1 MDIATIQTLVS
12 GLGFPIVMVGAMS
25 YYIKYLNDQH
35 KEEVE
40 NINKRYIE
48 QVEKLTEA
56 LNNNTQV
63 MTEIKA
69 VLFKNGG
76 TTHESNS
83 NSETD

>member
-76 TTHESNS
+76 TTHENS
-83 NSETD
+83 TNETD

>member
-40 NINKRYIE
+40 NINKRYVE

-76 TTHESNS
+76 IEHESS
-83 NSETD
+83 TSETD

>member
-1 MDIATIQTLVS
+1 MDITTIQTLVS

-48 QVEKLTEA
+48 HVEKLTEA

-76 TTHESNS
+76 TEHESNT
-83 NSETD
+83 SETD

>member
-1 MDIATIQTLVS
+1 MDIETIQTLVS

-25 YYIKYLNDQH
+25 YYIKYLNDLH

-76 TTHESNS
+76 TEHENKT
-83 NSETD
+83 SETD